1 MKPATDSARL
11 PRSWAD
17 WILIAVFLL
26 LLWAPTVDFFLNL
39 DHSRAPGENRL
50 PARQPQLSELR
61 SGEMKKFL
69 AASEAYFNDHFG
81 FRKKLIRWFQ
91 NWKIGLYHDRSVYKV
106 ISGPNQWLFFGEQ
119 QMAEHYLGMLKLTP
133 QQLQDWQTL
142 LEKRRDWLA
151 ASGIKYL
158 FVIPPDKQ
166 TIYPEELPE
175 WLANAV
181 PANRKTRLDQFLQY
195 MKEHSTVEVLDL
207 RKPLSVAKKIAPTY
221 LQNDT
226 HWNLFGGFV
235 ACQEVIKTVSRQ
247 FPDLPPLRLEDFTWT
262 NTPATGGDLVRMI
275 GSDAIEKNIFAF
287 TPRPGSPSPKIYDA
301 TNIVSFWDAHKLSR
315 ISENP
320 KLIKRT
326 AVIFHDSFGN
336 AWQQFLGYSFKKIV
350 FMSENRE
357 FNPTVIME
365 NQPDIVISEMLERY
379 FNTQDPLELQAHD
392 RLPSG

>member
-1 MKPATDSARL
+1 MKLATDSTGLRCH
-11 PRSWAD
+11 WAD
-17 WILIAVFLL
+17 WIVIATFMF
-26 LLWAPTVDFFLNL
+26 LLWAPTLDSFFKL
-39 DHSRAPGENRL
+39 DYSRQPGENRIPAQL
-50 PARQPQLSELR
+50 PEWHPDK
-61 SGEMKKFL
+61 SGEAQKYITGL
-69 AASEAYFNDHFG
+69 ENYFSDHFG

-91 NWKIGLYHDRSVYKV
+91 NWKISLFHDRSVYNV
-106 ISGPNQWLFFGEQ
+106 ITGRDGWLFTSDLK
-119 QMAEHYLGMLKLTP
+119 MVEHYLGMTRFATAELKS
-133 QQLQDWQTL
+133 WQTL

-151 ASGIKYL
+151 ARGIKYL

-166 TIYPEELPE
+166 TIYPEKLPV

-181 PANRKTRLDQFLQY
+181 PANRETKLDQFLQY
-195 MKEHSTVEVLDL
+195 MKAHSTVEILDL
-207 RKPLSVAKKIAPTY
+207 RQPLAVAKKVAPTY

-226 HWNLFGGFV
+226 HWNFFGGFV
-235 ACQEVIKTVSRQ
+235 ACQEVIKILAHQ
-247 FPDLPPLRLEDFTWT
+247 FPDLPPLRLEDFNWT

-275 GSDAIEKNIFAF
+275 GSDAIEKNNFAF
-287 TPRPGSPSPKIYDA
+287 TPRPGLPSPNIYDA

-320 KLIKRT
+320 KHIKRT

-379 FNTQDPLELQAHD
+379 FNTQGPLELLAHD